1 MSGVRVP
8 ACPLAV
14 APGESRW
21 DGHGAKPSVN
31 LLDVVYLGVA
41 AATSPWWVRKARG
54 GWGQR
59 FAIDPPTLAEK
70 APGTP
75 RILLHAVSVGEA
87 AALRSLVPMLVDR
100 GAEVIVSCTTDT
112 GLARAE
118 ALYADI
124 AHVARYPLDASW
136 SVRRFL
142 DAINPDAVGLVE
154 LELWP
159 NFLKACNKR
168 QIPVAVINGRLSERS
183 FKGYRKISWCMKP
196 SFAALS
202 LAAVQDEVYAQ
213 RFAAMGTPQARIRV
227 TGSMKFDAAK
237 IAGRVDGQD
246 ELARALGI
254 DPARPLVVGG
264 STGPGEEALLHR
276 ACEAVGPEVQL
287 LCAPRRP
294 ERFDEAASA
303 LPGCVR
309 RSTVREGVAGQSG
322 SGRFLLDTIGE
333 LAGAYALADVVV
345 VGRSFPLAG
354 GRGLG
359 GSDPIE
365 PIALGRATVFG
376 PDDANFRDA
385 VQGFERARGLVR
397 AADEGSLVGCIRNLI
412 GSSRERLAMA
422 ERGRSWIREQMGATG
437 LHAEILLELASGSGR
452 SG

>member
-1 MSGVRVP
+1 M
-8 ACPLAV
+8 
-14 APGESRW
+14 
-21 DGHGAKPSVN
+21 N

-70 APGTP
+70 APGKP

-142 DAINPDAVGLVE
+142 DALNPDAVGLVE

-159 NFLKACNKR
+159 NFLKACSKR
-168 QIPVAVINGRLSERS
+168 EIPVAVINGRLSERS
-183 FKGYRKISWCMKP
+183 FKGYRKIARWVRP

-202 LAAVQDEVYAQ
+202 AAAVQDEAYAQ
-213 RFAAMGTPQARIRV
+213 RFAAMGTPEDRIRV

-237 IAGRVDGQD
+237 IADRADGQD
-246 ELARALGI
+246 ELARAMGI

-276 ACEAVGPEVQL
+276 ACAAVGPEVQL

-294 ERFDEAASA
+294 ERFDEAAAA

-309 RSTVREGVAGQSG
+309 RSAVQAGGQIDSG

-333 LAGAYALADVVV
+333 LAAAYALADVVV

-354 GRGLG
+354 GGEGLG

-365 PIALGRATVFG
+365 PIALGRATIYG
-376 PDDANFRDA
+376 PDSANFRDV

-397 AADEGSLVGCIRNLI
+397 AGDMGSLVDNIRKLI
-412 GSSRERLAMA
+412 GSSEERSAMA
-422 ERGRSWIREQMGATG
+422 ERGRAWIRQQMGASG
-437 LHAEILLELASGSGR
+437 LHADMLMALSAGSSKRG
-452 SG
+452 